1 MSNKTSIEGLSALL
15 HTLMLIPQHRW
26 ITVKELQQQLA
37 LMNISRTTR
46 SIKRYLD
53 EVIIEVFNVECDST
67 SMPHVYRKTSEQLL
81 KFNKREM
88 LYWQLTKKYLQPIIP
103 EALHYSLGDTLKRT
117 NPLTYNELSYSKE
130 LQWLHKVH
138 IRLPTIQDWSDEQ
151 WQILDAVHN
160 ALLNCRML
168 KISSPFL
175 QQGYMFIEPLGLSVQ
190 SDVILLLFRL
200 SDQHP
205 IRTIALSLIDKAY
218 ISTFSFRYPSDFN
231 TEQFMRNHEELEYPE
246 LRKINNDTSTP

>member
-88 LYWQLTKKYLQPIIP
+88 LYWQLTKKYLQP
-103 EALHYSLGDTLKRT
+103 
-117 NPLTYNELSYSKE
+117 
-130 LQWLHKVH
+130 
-138 IRLPTIQDWSDEQ
+138 
-151 WQILDAVHN
+151 
-160 ALLNCRML
+160 
-168 KISSPFL
+168 
-175 QQGYMFIEPLGLSVQ
+175 
-190 SDVILLLFRL
+190 
-200 SDQHP
+200 
-205 IRTIALSLIDKAY
+205 
-218 ISTFSFRYPSDFN
+218 
-231 TEQFMRNHEELEYPE
+231 
-246 LRKINNDTSTP
+246 